1 MNKIDLMDASF
12 LTTSPSALPFL
23 PDESKSFY
31 IPNPADESFET
42 LNNFNKSCNVDV
54 FFALSHGVHRGKL
67 KRGKTDDRITF
78 LEKLQN
84 KTKDVKF
91 DIYGIN
97 KVQPIWADHYFK
109 TISNCKMG
117 LNLSRGK
124 AIKYYSSDRITQIV
138 GNGLVCLIDR
148 NTNYND
154 FFNNNEMVFYKNVSD
169 LSEKILRISRDE
181 KLRKKIAKNGKNKY
195 MKYFNSSKVAQYIIS
210 KTLDIK
216 EKNFYLW
223 EK

>member
-1 MNKIDLMDASF
+1 M
-12 LTTSPSALPFL
+12 LTF
-23 PDESKSFY
+23 
-31 IPNPADESFET
+31 
-42 LNNFNKSCNVDV
+42 

-67 KRGKTDDRITF
+67 KSGKTDDRITF
-78 LEKLQN
+78 LENLQN

-138 GNGLVCLIDR
+138 GNGLVCLIDK
-148 NTNYND
+148 NTDYNN
-154 FFNNNEMVFYKNVSD
+154 FFDDNEMVFYKNVSD
-169 LSEKILRISRDE
+169 LSEKIIKISRDE
-181 KLRKKIAKNGKNKY
+181 KLRKKIARKGKAKY
-195 MKYFNSSKVAQYIIS
+195 MKYFNSTKVANFIINR
-210 KTLDIK
+210 TLGFKD
-216 EKNFYLW
+216 KNSYLW
-223 EK
+223 ER